1 MNAVVDGAGGTVAGL
16 KPGQAANPPQPGKET
31 MGEIALSGI
40 PGHLIDQGRDNGV
53 YQGLELVHRDTLP
66 RSDLPVTSRDT
77 AEDRPPADEVAFC
90 CTPGFS
96 KGPPYAA
103 PIFIDGP
110 SPGAFNRP
118 VRRKIRVKLA
128 LPPSEAENRGVTVP
142 DPAMP
147 AQILARL
154 ILAALLLATALPAA
168 AQQKQPKPPPPPK
181 QNQTVSGP
189 GVAMTGDL
197 VTVGGASVRLQGIA
211 APVAG
216 ETCETRY
223 GAVYDCYRKST
234 DVLQALIGDNQVS
247 CEIVTADRT
256 GQKVGICSVGNTDLA
271 AAMVARGWAFAYR
284 RLSPAY
290 VNSEAFAESHRLG
303 MWAGR
308 VETPWQWKSRKLSDT
323 AK

>member
-1 MNAVVDGAGGTVAGL
+1 
-16 KPGQAANPPQPGKET
+16 
-31 MGEIALSGI
+31 
-40 PGHLIDQGRDNGV
+40 
-53 YQGLELVHRDTLP
+53 
-66 RSDLPVTSRDT
+66 
-77 AEDRPPADEVAFC
+77 
-90 CTPGFS
+90 
-96 KGPPYAA
+96 
-103 PIFIDGP
+103 
-110 SPGAFNRP
+110 
-118 VRRKIRVKLA
+118 
-128 LPPSEAENRGVTVP
+128 
-142 DPAMP
+142 MP
-147 AQILARL
+147 ARTPARL
-154 ILAALLLATALPAA
+154 ILAALLLAAMALPAV

-189 GVAMTGDL
+189 AVAMTGDQ

-216 ETCETRY
+216 ETCQTRY
-223 GAVYDCYRKST
+223 GAIYDCYRKSV
-234 DVLQALIGDNQVS
+234 DVLQALIGDNEVS

-256 GQKVGICSVGNTDLA
+256 GQKVGVCRVGNTDLA